1 MARGLLDIFMDFS
14 NNEEDFL
21 TVMGIMV
28 RLSEDAEHGFQ
39 SAGSVA
45 QAYSP
50 HGMWGLPGP
59 GNEPVSPA
67 LAGTG
72 SWWIFRTVL
81 AVNSPFG
88 DVAVLGYLSLLGV
101 RKSSQEV
108 LLMLLE
114 QELIFQHNIESKVC
128 PVLRVP
134 WAPSGDNE
142 YKAEGMNVSLGGNS
156 SPMSLPTV
164 PELGVLQ
171 AAFQSLGPFIST
183 FANPSRAGLY
193 IQEDAQVQGLSATRR
208 AAQLNS
214 VNKVQ
219 HQPREGPSEVSMPGP
234 IPAPDSQG
242 PRLTPPPW
250 GELSAARIL
259 ASMDIKLQPLLDQY
273 VSMTYLARAQTVN
286 TNIAKHCACSL
297 PGGGAHPR
305 LAELALPE
313 RYIQDS
319 GLRHAAYFRNADNPH
334 LGVVEETVLAL
345 QSDQNQDLTF
355 FAALEPKRG
364 NVTDLGMLQE
374 QN

>member
-28 RLSEDAEHGFQ
+28 RLSEDA
-39 SAGSVA
+39 
-45 QAYSP
+45 
-50 HGMWGLPGP
+50 
-59 GNEPVSPA
+59 
-67 LAGTG
+67 
-72 SWWIFRTVL
+72 
-81 AVNSPFG
+81 
-88 DVAVLGYLSLLGV
+88 
-101 RKSSQEV
+101 
-108 LLMLLE
+108 
-114 QELIFQHNIESKVC
+114 
-128 PVLRVP
+128 
-134 WAPSGDNE
+134 
-142 YKAEGMNVSLGGNS
+142 
-156 SPMSLPTV
+156 
-164 PELGVLQ
+164 
-171 AAFQSLGPFIST
+171 
-183 FANPSRAGLY
+183 
-193 IQEDAQVQGLSATRR
+193 AQVQGLSATRR

-259 ASMDIKLQPLLDQY
+259 ASMDIKLQPLLDRY

-319 GLRHAAYFRNADNPH
+319 GLRHA
-334 LGVVEETVLAL
+334 G
-345 QSDQNQDLTF
+345 
-355 FAALEPKRG
+355 KRSLCRG
-364 NVTDLGMLQE
+364 WDRTAN
-374 QN
+374 